1 MWNLFHHVDY
11 VSSERPQA
19 EKVGAWRQR
28 GGAVQHPLDI
38 IVEYRI
44 IHNVGWDR
52 NPFVL
57 TRTVDALK
65 EETS

>member
-1 MWNLFHHVDY
+1 MYRQNARRWKKLG
-11 VSSERPQA
+11 R
-19 EKVGAWRQR
+19 GANV

-38 IVEYRI
+38 IIEYCI
-44 IHNVGWDR
+44 IHNVGWDH